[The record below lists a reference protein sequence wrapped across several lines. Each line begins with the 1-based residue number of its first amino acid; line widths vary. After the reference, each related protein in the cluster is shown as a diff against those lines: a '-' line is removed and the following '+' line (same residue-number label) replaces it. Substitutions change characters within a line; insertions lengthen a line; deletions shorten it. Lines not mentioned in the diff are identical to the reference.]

1 MQMLD
6 PVVAVCQLESEVRR
20 RKRPLSHTGA
30 TYDSNAGQVPHKK
43 LKVFSSSS

>member
-6 PVVAVCQLESEVRR
+6 PVLAVCRLQSEVRR

-30 TYDSNAGQVPHKK
+30 TYDSDAGQVPPKK